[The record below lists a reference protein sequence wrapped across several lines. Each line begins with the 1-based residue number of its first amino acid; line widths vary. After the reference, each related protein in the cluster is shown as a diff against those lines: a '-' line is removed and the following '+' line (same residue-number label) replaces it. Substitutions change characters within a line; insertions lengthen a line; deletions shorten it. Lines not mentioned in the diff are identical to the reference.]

1 MVTVSVLDW
10 EEICCGNDACAWTSV
25 RVCSGGSEAM
35 SNWHKED
42 ASTNVGACDAAV
54 QPVKTPS
61 AENEG
66 PKCGATSALYLFV
79 EMTRALMM
87 FPFAVFECTT

>member
-1 MVTVSVLDW
+1 
-10 EEICCGNDACAWTSV
+10 
-25 RVCSGGSEAM
+25 M

-66 PKCGATSALYLFV
+66 PKQGSRFNINTLTLTVRHTFLTNTNTKSAV
-79 EMTRALMM
+79 NT
-87 FPFAVFECTT
+87 AVLIHFNLLLTQC